1 MKIKDRPIS
10 ELIFAEY
17 NPRELTSDQHQQLKD
32 SLTRFGIVDP
42 VIINTHKDRKDIIVG
57 GHQRTK
63 VWKEM
68 GNKEIP
74 TIEVNLNPE
83 KERELN
89 IRLNKNS
96 GQWDWEALTEHF
108 DTDKLVEW
116 GFDGEEIG
124 EWGLNPD
131 ELNEDFSLN
140 DGDKPPFQQIT
151 FTLSDKQAEIIQNAI
166 TEVKNTEEYKYVE
179 TFGNEN
185 SNGNALYLLI
195 TQWVEQKK
203 YA

>member
-1 MKIKDRPIS
+1 MKIVQRSIND
-10 ELIFAEY
+10 LIFAEY
-17 NPRELTSDQHQQLKD
+17 NPRELTPDQHQQLKD

-42 VIINTHKDRKDIIVG
+42 VIVNTHKDRKDIIVG

-96 GQWDWEALTEHF
+96 GQWDWAALTEHF
-108 DTDKLVEW
+108 DSTDLVKW
-116 GFDGEEIG
+116 GFEEYQFPENVDYSILDDTDLGEELTGMENGVKKAIQIEFEPADYEQAVEMVSKYRKAGAYIG
-124 EWGLNPD
+124 GILLQHLLDNQK
-131 ELNEDFSLN
+131 EL
-140 DGDKPPFQQIT
+140 
-151 FTLSDKQAEIIQNAI
+151 
-166 TEVKNTEEYKYVE
+166 
-179 TFGNEN
+179 
-185 SNGNALYLLI
+185 
-195 TQWVEQKK
+195 
-203 YA
+203 

>member
-17 NPRELTSDQHQQLKD
+17 NPRELTPDQRQQLKD

-42 VIINTHKDRKDIIVG
+42 VIVNTHKDRKDIIVG

-96 GQWDWEALTEHF
+96 GQWDEQALQEHF
-108 DTDKLVEW
+108 NTDELIDW
-116 GFDGEEIG
+116 GFDEDYFSEI
-124 EWGLNPD
+124 D
-131 ELNEDFSLN
+131 
-140 DGDKPPFQQIT
+140 IT
-151 FTLSDKQAEIIQNAI
+151 LKKEKKEILPYKNTHILLSFTPEKIIQLQPMLEKI
-166 TEVKNTEEYKYVE
+166 LQLDGIEYE
-179 TFGNEN
+179 QT
-185 SNGNALYLLI
+185 SN
-195 TQWVEQKK
+195 
-203 YA
+203 

>member
-42 VIINTHKDRKDIIVG
+42 VIVNTHKDRKDIIVG

-74 TIEVNLNPE
+74 TIEVKLNPE

-96 GQWDWEALTEHF
+96 GQWDWAALTEHF
-108 DTDKLVEW
+108 DSTDLVKW
-116 GFDGEEIG
+116 GFEEYQFPEELDLDGFFEPEE
-124 EWGLNPD
+124 EK
-131 ELNEDFSLN
+131 EQMF
-140 DGDKPPFQQIT
+140 KIT
-151 FTLSDKQAEIIQNAI
+151 LEY
-166 TEVKNTEEYKYVE
+166 TEEDYNKIVE
-179 TFGNEN
+179 KLSGIEGTKEQIF
-185 SNGNALYLLI
+185 LDLL
-195 TQWVEQKK
+195 
-203 YA
+203 